1 LIEES
6 VLQRTLQTALQHGGD
21 FAEVFAE
28 DRRSA
33 SARLDDAKVEEFV
46 SGRERA
52 TRAAARLGAAWGL
65 GHALTLVAFGLPILL
80 AERYLPELVQRGAE
94 TTVAAL
100 IAFLAVRL
108 LVRWRHGAFA
118 MTPGGGHGHVHRART
133 PAAAF
138 GIGLVH
144 GMGGSAGVGVLLLA
158 AIPSTALAVTSLV
171 VLAFFTAVS
180 MTMVTTGFGATTFF
194 KELRVQP
201 GMPHFEWKTY
211 RPQEPSDLTKGIN
224 EIALKPRVF
233 SSNRSLRYSGTER
246 AREP

>member
-1 LIEES
+1 MFGLDEWIAGISDEGS
-6 VLQRTLQTALQHGGD
+6 IVVVVLVATLLGLRHATDPDHLAAVSTL
-21 FAEVFAE
+21 V
-28 DRRSA
+28 
-33 SARLDDAKVEEFV
+33 V

-138 GIGLVH
+138 GICLVH

-158 AIPSTALAVTSLV
+158 AMPSRTLALVSLV
-171 VLAFFTAVS
+171 VLALFTAVS
-180 MTMVTTGFGATTFF
+180 MTIVTTGFGAVLSARRVTGALTTAA
-194 KELRVQP
+194 P
-201 GMPHFEWKTY
+201 
-211 RPQEPSDLTKGIN
+211 
-224 EIALKPRVF
+224 ALAL
-233 SSNRSLRYSGTER
+233 SSLAFGVWYAAAAWSLAPY
-246 AREP
+246 PF

>member
-1 LIEES
+1 MFGLDEWIAGISDEGS
-6 VLQRTLQTALQHGGD
+6 ILLVVLVAVLLGLRHATDPDHVAAVSTL
-21 FAEVFAE
+21 V
-28 DRRSA
+28 
-33 SARLDDAKVEEFV
+33 V

-65 GHALTLVAFGLPILL
+65 GHAVTLVAFGVPVLL

-118 MTPGGGHGHVHRART
+118 TTRVGEHEHVHRART
-133 PAAAF
+133 PAGAF

-158 AIPSTALAVTSLV
+158 AVPSRTLALVALVILAV
-171 VLAFFTAVS
+171 FTAVS
-180 MTMVTTGFGATTFF
+180 MTVVTTGFGAV
-194 KELRVQP
+194 LSVRRVTGTLATAAP
-201 GMPHFEWKTY
+201 
-211 RPQEPSDLTKGIN
+211 
-224 EIALKPRVF
+224 ALAL
-233 SSNRSLRYSGTER
+233 SSLAFGVWYAAAAWSVAPY
-246 AREP
+246 PF

>member
-1 LIEES
+1 MFGLDEWIAGISDEGS
-6 VLQRTLQTALQHGGD
+6 IVVVVLVATLLGLRHATDPDHLAAVSTL
-21 FAEVFAE
+21 V
-28 DRRSA
+28 
-33 SARLDDAKVEEFV
+33 V

-171 VLAFFTAVS
+171 VLALFTAVS
-180 MTMVTTGFGATTFF
+180 MTIVTTGFGAVLSARRVTGALTTAA
-194 KELRVQP
+194 P
-201 GMPHFEWKTY
+201 
-211 RPQEPSDLTKGIN
+211 
-224 EIALKPRVF
+224 ALAL
-233 SSNRSLRYSGTER
+233 SSLAFGVWYAAAAWSLAPY
-246 AREP
+246 PF